1 MISSNSNLTYL
12 WGDLFRGA
20 IAGSVATVPMTISM
34 LIGWRLLPR
43 RERYPL
49 PPREI
54 MGELA
59 ERMGKEDL
67 LTEAQ
72 LMAAT
77 LLSHFAYGAVSGS
90 MYALFEKRI
99 SVGGRLKGVLAG
111 LILWAGS
118 YLGWLPAM
126 GILKP
131 ATQHPWRRNLLM
143 ILAHVVWG
151 MTLEQITQT
160 LQSGKRYI

>member
-1 MISSNSNLTYL
+1 MISSNSSLTYP

-43 RERYPL
+43 REKYPL

-54 MGELA
+54 TEELA
-59 ERMGKEDL
+59 ERVGKVDE
-67 LTEAQ
+67 LTENQ
-72 LMAAT
+72 LIAAT
-77 LLSHFAYGAVSGS
+77 LVSHFAYGAVSGS

-118 YLGWLPAM
+118 YLGWLPAI